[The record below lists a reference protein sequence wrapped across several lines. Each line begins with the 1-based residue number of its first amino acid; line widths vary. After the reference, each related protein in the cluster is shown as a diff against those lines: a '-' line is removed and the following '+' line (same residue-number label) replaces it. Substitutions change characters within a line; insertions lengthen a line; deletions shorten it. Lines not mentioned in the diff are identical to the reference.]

1 MKKLVVQIIRFGGVG
16 AFCTAL
22 DFVLLTLCTELL
34 SLNVLFSAAV
44 AFTVSMVVNYFL
56 SVFFVFSVDKS
67 KSKTRN
73 FAFFVVFS
81 LIGLAL
87 TEVIMHIGVNILFWN
102 YMAVKILATVVVM
115 VFNFITRKKFLE

>member
-1 MKKLVVQIIRFGGVG
+1 MKKLVVRIIRFGGVG

-73 FAFFVVFS
+73 FALFVVFS
-81 LIGLAL
+81 LIGLVL
-87 TEVIMHIGVNILFWN
+87 TEVIMHLGVNILFWN
-102 YMAVKILATVVVM
+102 YMAVKISATVVVM